1 MKKKMI
7 VTIIVLI
14 AILGIGAYLAIDSLE
29 KQGREYEIE
38 QISYYKYFVLKQ
50 NEKFGVIDKDGNKII
65 EAKYDDVKIPN
76 PSKAVFVC
84 YEGENTKVFN
94 ENAEEVYKEYSY
106 IRPLRLKNVSGDLQ
120 YEKSI
125 LQYMKDGKYGILGI
139 DGKKI
144 TDAIY
149 EEMDTLKYKEGELFI
164 RLDGK
169 YGVINQ
175 KGKVLV
181 KPEYDTIVADGY
193 YSSKDGYKKDGY
205 IVSKKTEDGYRYGY
219 VSVDGELM
227 LNTEYNELSRIADAG
242 DDTHVYLL
250 CAQNGKYGV
259 FENEKQIITNEYQSI
274 NYQIE
279 TQNFIV
285 QKVKKYGIISL
296 TGHTL
301 LDVKYAQIDV
311 NGDYF
316 YVKDE
321 NANVEVYDKEAKKV
335 QMDANLVVLNTEKED
350 LKIHI
355 LTQDDKTVYQVYKNN
370 ELTTTEEYNYL
381 EYLYDEYFIAAKKDG
396 TLQIIDSNGN
406 IKTNQ
411 QYDSIQKIQDAKLV
425 QATVSKTN
433 VTEIYDGN
441 MNKVAEMK
449 DAVIEK
455 QDSYIEISNQDGFL
469 YFDLGGKE
477 KKVSEVFPDNELFA
491 KKQNGKWGFVDKQEN
506 IKVDFIYDQVT
517 QFNSYGFAGIQKD
530 GKWGVI
536 NAQGKIILE
545 PTYDLKDQ
553 VLPQFVGCFYQVQ
566 YGYGE
571 IYYTDE
577 I

>member
-38 QISYYKYFVLKQ
+38 HISYYKYFVLKQ

-285 QKVKKYGIISL
+285 QKVKKLS
-296 TGHTL
+296 
-301 LDVKYAQIDV
+301 D
-311 NGDYF
+311 
-316 YVKDE
+316 
-321 NANVEVYDKEAKKV
+321 
-335 QMDANLVVLNTEKED
+335 
-350 LKIHI
+350 
-355 LTQDDKTVYQVYKNN
+355 
-370 ELTTTEEYNYL
+370 
-381 EYLYDEYFIAAKKDG
+381 
-396 TLQIIDSNGN
+396 
-406 IKTNQ
+406 
-411 QYDSIQKIQDAKLV
+411 
-425 QATVSKTN
+425 
-433 VTEIYDGN
+433 
-441 MNKVAEMK
+441 
-449 DAVIEK
+449 
-455 QDSYIEISNQDGFL
+455 
-469 YFDLGGKE
+469 
-477 KKVSEVFPDNELFA
+477 P
-491 KKQNGKWGFVDKQEN
+491 
-506 IKVDFIYDQVT
+506 
-517 QFNSYGFAGIQKD
+517 
-530 GKWGVI
+530 
-536 NAQGKIILE
+536 
-545 PTYDLKDQ
+545 
-553 VLPQFVGCFYQVQ
+553 
-566 YGYGE
+566 
-571 IYYTDE
+571 
-577 I
+577 